1 MLQQSSLLNNMGFS
15 SKSVFQCHQ
24 YSINIAELISPI
36 YHLVVELCEHNDRAV
51 KFHQWAHNLF
61 DVKKVIGVSTLPES
75 NTEDSFCMD
84 VASYLEDELYLS
96 VDELADSRITML
108 YRNEGKIFVNQADG
122 CNCREILI
130 SWIEKFNPI
139 KYLFESLIIDEA
151 IKNLENKLYPFINK
165 TYYSKAVTIS
175 SGIKLNSTIIPYE
188 WVKLDE
194 CEEKVIDKEAL
205 WFGSPWKDKVDYE
218 MQLPK
223 EIIRNNESIGLVLG
237 GFIIPFINI
246 DDIINKDYFSQ
257 YFWEMLLHVYSKHKH
272 IKKINRDLTPFV
284 DACKDSDFCKI
295 LSFLNHNL
303 YIRKGDVEIPQKY
316 KDFFEEVYKIQKLKH
331 LDTFNFY
338 TNIPNEN
345 NGQTLLGVYA
355 LEKKSSNYN
364 LLHWINTH
372 NDSSHKYS
380 TVERDDEMKSDSV
393 YALRPAYSYY
403 LVSRYFE
410 EMFNSILEELGCKY
424 ISNIELSKNGSN
436 DIFIEI
442 DSIVQKTDGTLVYFE
457 NKTTLTKYNIEE
469 TISKIEQFQSL
480 ISNSYPYAKFEYVII
495 APYCDQT
502 VEANYL
508 YFIKNNGGIVED
520 REGSRQKLY
529 SFTIPLAR
537 FSQISL
543 KCIVEPEY
551 EKMKTLIN
559 SIIR

>member
-205 WFGSPWKDKVDYE
+205 WFGSPWKDEVDYE
-218 MQLPK
+218 M
-223 EIIRNNESIGLVLG
+223 
-237 GFIIPFINI
+237 
-246 DDIINKDYFSQ
+246 
-257 YFWEMLLHVYSKHKH
+257 
-272 IKKINRDLTPFV
+272 
-284 DACKDSDFCKI
+284 
-295 LSFLNHNL
+295 
-303 YIRKGDVEIPQKY
+303 
-316 KDFFEEVYKIQKLKH
+316 
-331 LDTFNFY
+331 
-338 TNIPNEN
+338 
-345 NGQTLLGVYA
+345 
-355 LEKKSSNYN
+355 
-364 LLHWINTH
+364 
-372 NDSSHKYS
+372 
-380 TVERDDEMKSDSV
+380 
-393 YALRPAYSYY
+393 
-403 LVSRYFE
+403 
-410 EMFNSILEELGCKY
+410 
-424 ISNIELSKNGSN
+424 
-436 DIFIEI
+436 
-442 DSIVQKTDGTLVYFE
+442 
-457 NKTTLTKYNIEE
+457 
-469 TISKIEQFQSL
+469 
-480 ISNSYPYAKFEYVII
+480 
-495 APYCDQT
+495 
-502 VEANYL
+502 
-508 YFIKNNGGIVED
+508 
-520 REGSRQKLY
+520 
-529 SFTIPLAR
+529 
-537 FSQISL
+537 
-543 KCIVEPEY
+543 
-551 EKMKTLIN
+551 
-559 SIIR
+559 